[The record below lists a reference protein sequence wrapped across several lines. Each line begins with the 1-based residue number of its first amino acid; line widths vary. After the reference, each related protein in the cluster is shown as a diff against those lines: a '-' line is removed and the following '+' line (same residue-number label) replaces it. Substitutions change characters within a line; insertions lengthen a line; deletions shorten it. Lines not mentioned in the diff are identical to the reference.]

1 MAENDAEQIVF
12 GQDDE
17 PVKAEDTS
25 ASVADAAKADAESAK
40 GAKTSAN
47 AKAKNTKES
56 GEDVAE
62 DSKASEADA
71 TTDEANEA
79 TDAVAKE
86 LEETKT
92 RYMYLYA
99 EYDNYRKRTQKE
111 KDNLYSDAV
120 AKVAGEFLGV
130 IDNIDRALASAKSTD
145 GDSSDKVLQGVEM
158 VSKQAVEI
166 LGKIGIEEIAVER
179 GTKFDPN
186 FHEAVMHIED
196 ADLGEQ
202 EVAQVF
208 QKGYQYKD
216 RVIRHAVVQVAN

>member
-1 MAENDAEQIVF
+1 MAEDSSEEIIF

-17 PVKAEDTS
+17 PVKAQGAQS
-25 ASVADAAKADAESAK
+25 AEEDAAQADMKQAQ
-40 GAKTSAN
+40 G
-47 AKAKNTKES
+47 
-56 GEDVAE
+56 
-62 DSKASEADA
+62 SEAETEEPA
-71 TTDEANEA
+71 EADTEEEVQVP
-79 TDAVAKE
+79 VAKE

-99 EYDNYRKRTQKE
+99 EYDNYRKRTAKE

-120 AKVAGEFLGV
+120 AKVTGEFLAV
-130 IDNIDRALASAKSTD
+130 IDNIDRAIAATNGAGQDSVDKIVQGIELVGKQSYEILAKI
-145 GDSSDKVLQGVEM
+145 GVE
-158 VSKQAVEI
+158 EI
-166 LGKIGIEEIAVER
+166 PVER

-186 FHEAVMHIED
+186 LHEAVMHIED
-196 ADLGEQ
+196 EELGEN

>member
-1 MAENDAEQIVF
+1 MAEDSSEEIIF

-17 PVKAEDTS
+17 PVKAQGAQS
-25 ASVADAAKADAESAK
+25 AEEDAAQADMKPAQ
-40 GAKTSAN
+40 G
-47 AKAKNTKES
+47 
-56 GEDVAE
+56 
-62 DSKASEADA
+62 SEAETEEPA
-71 TTDEANEA
+71 EADTEEEVQ
-79 TDAVAKE
+79 DPVAKE

-99 EYDNYRKRTQKE
+99 EYDNYRKRTAKE

-120 AKVAGEFLGV
+120 AKVTGEFLAV
-130 IDNIDRALASAKSTD
+130 IDNIDRAIAATNGAGQDSVDKIVQGIELVGKQSYEILAKI
-145 GDSSDKVLQGVEM
+145 GVE
-158 VSKQAVEI
+158 EI
-166 LGKIGIEEIAVER
+166 PVER

-186 FHEAVMHIED
+186 LHEAVMHIED
-196 ADLGEQ
+196 EELGEN

>member
-1 MAENDAEQIVF
+1 MAEDSSEEIIF

-17 PVKAEDTS
+17 PVKAQGAQS
-25 ASVADAAKADAESAK
+25 AEEDAAQADMKQAQ
-40 GAKTSAN
+40 G
-47 AKAKNTKES
+47 
-56 GEDVAE
+56 
-62 DSKASEADA
+62 SEAETEEPA
-71 TTDEANEA
+71 EADTEEEVQ
-79 TDAVAKE
+79 DPVAKE

-99 EYDNYRKRTQKE
+99 EYDNYRKRTAKE

-120 AKVAGEFLGV
+120 AKVTGEFLAV
-130 IDNIDRALASAKSTD
+130 IDNIDRAIAATNGAGQDSVDKIVQGIELVGKQSYEILAKI
-145 GDSSDKVLQGVEM
+145 GVE
-158 VSKQAVEI
+158 EI
-166 LGKIGIEEIAVER
+166 PVER

-186 FHEAVMHIED
+186 LHEAVMHIED
-196 ADLGEQ
+196 EELGEN